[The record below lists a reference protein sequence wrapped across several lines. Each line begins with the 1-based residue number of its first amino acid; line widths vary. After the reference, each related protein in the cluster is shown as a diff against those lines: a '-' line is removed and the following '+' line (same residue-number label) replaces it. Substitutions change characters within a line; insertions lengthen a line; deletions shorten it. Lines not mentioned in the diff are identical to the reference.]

1 MLSVFVVRTSGGK
14 SSGCQSIAS
23 RLTGT
28 IEGPPGTEDLALGA
42 AQCAASNRPL
52 PGAETALILYH
63 RYLFGETPPG
73 ERLKPAFSRAFLS
86 ARDRAKRN
94 QIKAVGPVGAILRL

>member
-1 MLSVFVVRTSGGK
+1 MESLRLPVRRHLLAT
-14 SSGCQSIAS
+14 A
-23 RLTGT
+23 
-28 IEGPPGTEDLALGA
+28 EGRPGTENLALGA

-94 QIKAVGPVGAILRL
+94 QIKAVGPAGAILRL